1 MAWSP
6 RSAKIPSPDDRDFLA
21 GIVLIA
27 CDLLDG
33 RPMPLERAGD
43 VIRIVAISGGTFA
56 QRSPFDPATDPV
68 TTTEH
73 RE

>member
-1 MAWSP
+1 
-6 RSAKIPSPDDRDFLA
+6 
-21 GIVLIA
+21 
-27 CDLLDG
+27 
-33 RPMPLERAGD
+33 MPLERAGD